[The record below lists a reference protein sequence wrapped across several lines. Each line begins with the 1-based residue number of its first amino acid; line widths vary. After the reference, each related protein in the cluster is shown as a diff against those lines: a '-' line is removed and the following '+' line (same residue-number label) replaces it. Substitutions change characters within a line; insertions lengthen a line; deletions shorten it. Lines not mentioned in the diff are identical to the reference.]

1 MHPVEVLHKVSK
13 LLGEFRLDIG
23 GCHITV
29 MAHEAGILL
38 KYLVEKP
45 FGFGRR
51 MGSVAVCTS
60 IFSNGPKIGV
70 RPGVCPQAVPL
81 GIGYRVRT

>member
-1 MHPVEVLHKVSK
+1 MHAGEVLQIVSK
-13 LLGEFRLDIG
+13 LFGKFRLNIG
-23 GCHITV
+23 RCHITV
-29 MAHEAGILL
+29 VAHDAGILL
-38 KYLVEKP
+38 KYMVEKP
-45 FGFGRR
+45 LGANCR